1 MRGPILNIS
10 PGLGASGVDMEYR
23 RNSQGT
29 IPSSVRSSAT
39 EIRCPRAISFPF
51 YRLFTSPQ
59 IRLLNILPSHVSM
72 IELAKTPLTGV
83 IFIARNSLQ

>member
-29 IPSSVRSSAT
+29 RRFRPPSAT
-39 EIRCPRAISFPF
+39 EVPLPFISR
-51 YRLFTSPQ
+51 RLKRDSLIFTGYCDKYHLGGRIVKPA
-59 IRLLNILPSHVSM
+59 RHELPGGPDS
-72 IELAKTPLTGV
+72 I
-83 IFIARNSLQ
+83 

>member
-29 IPSSVRSSAT
+29 ASSIVY
-39 EIRCPRAISFPF
+39 P
-51 YRLFTSPQ
+51 
-59 IRLLNILPSHVSM
+59 
-72 IELAKTPLTGV
+72 
-83 IFIARNSLQ
+83 